1 MYEFEAATIL
11 TVSMK
16 ATLIEKLHC
25 DHYSK
30 LQILK
35 ELIMPMYYHEY
46 FLEY

>member
-11 TVSMK
+11 TISMK
-16 ATLIEKLHC
+16 ATLRTSYE
-25 DHYSK
+25 HYSK

-35 ELIMPMYYHEY
+35 DLIMPMYYHEY